1 MDNKKMTDKG
11 DSSKI
16 DINDPSEVEFV
27 HQQFPALEH
36 AQIVK
41 AIRVKGPSKTAVVG
55 YLETKYRKN

>member
-1 MDNKKMTDKG
+1 MDNKKMTDKR
-11 DSSKI
+11 DRSKI
-16 DINDPSEVEFV
+16 DIYDPSEVEFV

-41 AIRVKGPSKTAVVG
+41 AIREKGPARTAVMD